1 MGFKEKLIGVLLIA
15 LGALPWLLK
24 IQAVNDKIGVYA
36 ANPGEYLYQAVIII
50 LGLFLLIKLKPRAPV
65 QVQPAGK

>member
-1 MGFKEKLIGVLLIA
+1 MSFKSKVIGILLIA

-24 IQAVNDKIGVYA
+24 IQAVNDKIGTYA

-50 LGLFLLIKLKPRAPV
+50 LGLLLLVKFKARAPV
-65 QVQPAGK
+65 QVQAAK